1 MYFCLQCDTF
11 KRGNSLGQ
19 QEKQQQRKRG
29 LDYPDDNLVW
39 SFMNNRSNMP
49 SGNDSGLKTVI
60 HCSLA
65 GIRRFGANVM
75 RAALPV
81 YLMAVSC
88 SSFAGEFTANT
99 NVVVRLDPKPAFGQE
114 SAVWQ
119 DGIGTGFRKGTEEGS
134 FAIGTGIGIVG
145 LGGTETH
152 DFVLGRVGYSRVLTD
167 VLGDRSWFRGNL
179 EGGAELLGGEQY
191 YHREAYFF
199 GLTPVLR
206 YSFATGSRWVP
217 FLDGG
222 AGISLTDI
230 GRPDLSSVFQ
240 FNLQAGTGC
249 RYFLT
254 DHLALTLQYRFIHIS
269 NARIATPNHGVNSNL
284 IYLGISRF
292 F

>member
-1 MYFCLQCDTF
+1 M
-11 KRGNSLGQ
+11 K
-19 QEKQQQRKRG
+19 
-29 LDYPDDNLVW
+29 
-39 SFMNNRSNMP
+39 NRSKFPLRKDTRLN
-49 SGNDSGLKTVI
+49 KTL
-60 HCSLA
+60 HYSLA
-65 GIRRFGANVM
+65 RMGRFGANVM
-75 RAALPV
+75 RTALSAC
-81 YLMAVSC
+81 LIALSC

-114 SAVWQ
+114 STVWQ
-119 DGIGTGFRKGTEEGS
+119 DGIGTGFRKGAEEGS

-152 DFVLGRVGYSRVLTD
+152 DFVLGRFGYSRVLTD
-167 VLGDRSWFRGNL
+167 VLGDQSWFRGNL
-179 EGGAELLGGEQY
+179 VGGAELLGGEQY

-206 YSFATGSRWVP
+206 YSFATGCRWVP
-217 FLDGG
+217 FVDGG
-222 AGISLTDI
+222 AGVSLTDI

-249 RYFLT
+249 QYFLT
-254 DHLALTLQYRFIHIS
+254 DNLALTLQYRFIHIS

-284 IYLGISRF
+284 VYLGISRF